1 MIIFEDQITLNM
13 KKSIFTVSACIGLL
27 AVATSFS
34 SAEIVENNK
43 NGAELSD
50 TAPKTQTYK
59 IRYGLLSKSGTKIL
73 SGNYDVGSFLAENM
87 ATGEVYDT
95 YYSGGFQSVPQYY
108 DGLPA
113 GTYTFSAMQGQG
125 GWVGYGT
132 VVATVSDAQVDS
144 DGYITV
150 YIPIIWE
157 E

>member
-1 MIIFEDQITLNM
+1 M
-13 KKSIFTVSACIGLL
+13 KKSIFTVSAFIGLL
-27 AVATSFS
+27 AVSTSFS
-34 SAEIVENNK
+34 SREITEPHK
-43 NGAELSD
+43 GSSEIADKAL
-50 TAPKTQTYK
+50 KTQTYK
-59 IRYGLLSKSGTKIL
+59 IRYGLLSKNGTKIL

-87 ATGEVYDT
+87 TTREVYDT

-132 VVATVSDAQVDS
+132 VVATVSDAQVDA

>member
-1 MIIFEDQITLNM
+1 LIIFEDQITFNM

-34 SAEIVENNK
+34 SAEMVENNK

-150 YIPIIWE
+150 YIPITWE

>member
-1 MIIFEDQITLNM
+1 M

-27 AVATSFS
+27 TVVTSFS
-34 SAEIVENNK
+34 STETIENNK
-43 NGAELSD
+43 ACSETAD
-50 TAPKTQTYK
+50 TTPKSQTYK

-87 ATGEVYDT
+87 VTGEVYDT
-95 YYSGGFQSVPQYY
+95 YYSGGFQAVPQYY
-108 DGLPA
+108 EGLPA

-132 VVATVSDAQVDS
+132 VIATVSDAQVDS